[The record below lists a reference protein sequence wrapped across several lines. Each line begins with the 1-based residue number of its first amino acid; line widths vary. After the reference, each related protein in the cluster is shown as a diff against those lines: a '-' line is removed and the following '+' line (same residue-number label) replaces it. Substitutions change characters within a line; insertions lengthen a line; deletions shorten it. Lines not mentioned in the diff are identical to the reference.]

1 MRRIGPQEAASY
13 RATAERLREEMI
25 AASAAS
31 QARTGAYRKYSAPP
45 AVKAEATWA
54 YWLWYRIR

>member
-31 QARTGAYRKYSAPP
+31 QASTGAYRKYSAPP
-45 AVKAEATWA
+45 AVKAEAT
-54 YWLWYRIR
+54 